1 MTKPRGSRSR
11 RNIMGL
17 YRLDKSYDGKIDNLE
32 YPTLFRDVWALSS
45 VDLKRIVANEV
56 GLAARAD
63 LPVPTSFELVR
74 SSGHSPRYP
83 SLETP
88 SGLRAL
94 LYMQSITMQRF
105 GGTSSWKEIT
115 SYDRAQTI
123 LWEMLRYEGNSE
135 TKTWMSEDEANS
147 CTEWLFGYF
156 PYKTMSDQQLR
167 AIMASKAL
175 EKAAWQARHG
185 QQDEQEQE
193 EVVETGNEEEQ
204 EEEAVVRMPG
214 AGVVGVGERV
224 RASQTVHYRLIGG
237 ELIRDDVDDDEEEE
251 EHGYA
256 MESLAPA
263 TTTSSTTTTSTTTT
277 TANNDN
283 AILEEEVLVVD
294 ENNNSAPPSSAPAPE
309 AEDKTLTE
317 DVHVVEMEPIQ
328 VSEVIIH
335 EGHPN
340 VSGANNDSFK
350 EEIILEEE
358 EEGVQPECEPMAEE
372 IVVIEEA
379 EPAVGEELAQQPPE
393 PTLNEP
399 SEGAVRPEES
409 VTADAMNAIATDAS
423 AAAEAEP
430 PKPTDEAAEG
440 EQEIAPEPRGRS
452 QVARFFHTGSFKV
465 ANDGT
470 FVYGFA
476 AISSSRFCTYWLV
489 AEDADDSTF
498 AFAF

>member
-1 MTKPRGSRSR
+1 
-11 RNIMGL
+11 
-17 YRLDKSYDGKIDNLE
+17 
-32 YPTLFRDVWALSS
+32 
-45 VDLKRIVANEV
+45 
-56 GLAARAD
+56 
-63 LPVPTSFELVR
+63 
-74 SSGHSPRYP
+74 
-83 SLETP
+83 
-88 SGLRAL
+88 
-94 LYMQSITMQRF
+94 MQRF

-156 PYKTMSDQQLR
+156 PYKPMSDQQLR

-185 QQDEQEQE
+185 QQDEQEE
-193 EVVETGNEEEQ
+193 EVVEEEE
-204 EEEAVVRMPG
+204 EAEAVVRMPG

-224 RASQTVHYRLIGG
+224 RASRTIHYRLVGG
-237 ELIRDDVDDDEEEE
+237 ELIRDDVDDDEEE

-263 TTTSSTTTTSTTTT
+263 TTTSSTTTTSTT

-309 AEDKTLTE
+309 AEGKTLAE

-335 EGHPN
+335 EGQPN
-340 VSGANNDSFK
+340 VSGANSDSFK

-358 EEGVQPECEPMAEE
+358 EEVQPECAPMVE
-372 IVVIEEA
+372 
-379 EPAVGEELAQQPPE
+379 
-393 PTLNEP
+393 
-399 SEGAVRPEES
+399 
-409 VTADAMNAIATDAS
+409 
-423 AAAEAEP
+423 
-430 PKPTDEAAEG
+430 
-440 EQEIAPEPRGRS
+440 EIAPEPRGRS

-465 ANDGT
+465 ADDGT
-470 FVYGFA
+470 SVYGFA

-489 AEDADDSTF
+489 AEDTDESTV